1 MAAAKKTSL
10 GGVKKVKVPV
20 SRPGVH
26 AKTKTSRNKCSQN
39 YVKVSRGQ
47 G

>member
-1 MAAAKKTSL
+1 MKQTSSGTYHTSTKKRR
-10 GGVKKVKVPV
+10 K
-20 SRPGVH
+20 GVH
-26 AKTKTSRNKCSQN
+26 AKTKHSTHKTSKH

>member
-1 MAAAKKTSL
+1 MKQSSSTSHKFTSKK
-10 GGVKKVKVPV
+10 KRK
-20 SRPGVH
+20 GVH
-26 AKTKTSRNKCSQN
+26 AKTKHSTHKTSKH

>member
-1 MAAAKKTSL
+1 MKQTSSNSHKTSF
-10 GGVKKVKVPV
+10 KKK
-20 SRPGVH
+20 RKGVH
-26 AKTKTSRNKCSQN
+26 AKTKHSTHKTSKH